1 MTVALKPST
10 LWQNVNYVRL
20 LSAQVISL
28 IGTGVSSVC
37 LALLAYDLA
46 EENAGAVLS
55 IAFALKMLAYIGLA
69 PVFGVLA
76 HKLPKRQTLV
86 ALDIIRAL
94 MFACLPF
101 VTEVWEVYVLMFV
114 INACSAGF
122 TPMFQSTLPQVLPDK
137 DDYARAL
144 SYSRL
149 AYDLEQ
155 IFSPMLTALLLSVI
169 SFRQLF
175 MLDSMTFLL
184 SGVLII
190 LCTLPKRKELN
201 VQPKKLSFR
210 SVLSGISAYLEQPSL
225 RALWYAYLAAASA
238 SAMVL
243 VNTVVYVHDILHGS
257 ETQTAM
263 AMLVVG
269 LGSMLVAIF
278 LPRLLKHHQPQ
289 RYHLRGLVFIS
300 VAFLAGTWTPGWI
313 GFGLMCFALGI
324 GMSCIQTTSGLII
337 NAAAEGKESGEYFA
351 AHFSLTHFWWLVTYL
366 SSGLSAK
373 WLGLAGA
380 YWVMLGL
387 CLVSVALYLAQTR
400 KNAWGQ

>member
-122 TPMFQSTLPQVLPDK
+122 TPMFQSTLPQVLPNK

-210 SVLSGISAYLEQPSL
+210 SVLSGISAYLEKPSL

-289 RYHLRGLVFIS
+289 RYHLRGLVFIAL
-300 VAFLAGTWTPGWI
+300 AFLAGTWTPGWI

-337 NAAAEGKESGEYFA
+337 NAAAEGRESGEYFA

-366 SSGLSAK
+366 SAGLSAK

-387 CLVSVALYLAQTR
+387 CLVSVALYLVQTR